1 MFLLSKKNKLTWR
14 EKWLFLI
21 FIIYGVLSLLDWSQF
36 DGLIPELHIIYLYY
50 QIITVPILFILF
62 LGSHPSH
69 KILIPAIIIFLFA
82 LYATIVESTPIFL
95 MFVSFFYAGRN
106 IKYRVLFK
114 TDIVFKII
122 TFLGI
127 YFAYRIGY
135 LTNVVVNRGEGIR
148 QSFGFKYPTYV
159 MYVVLIIAIEW
170 LLIRKEK
177 ITWLEV
183 IIILVI
189 GSFINK
195 FADSRGETIALFIA
209 CIGGLLLSKFI
220 KIQDFCLN
228 NKIVKV
234 CLIILPEIICLLNY
248 ILVSTI
254 NIANPLYNI
263 INKFTSSRLNIFQYY
278 LNEYGLRF
286 FPRKLALNYLNYN
299 GSWLDV
305 IDNSYLYLGILFGVI
320 ILLIYLGIFSFLIK
334 NAIDN
339 KNVTLIAIMCAFVIL
354 NMVEYVSLMPVVAL
368 YCLTW
373 KTDRYETMSINQ

>member
-195 FADSRGETIALFIA
+195 FADSRGEI
-209 CIGGLLLSKFI
+209 
-220 KIQDFCLN
+220 
-228 NKIVKV
+228 
-234 CLIILPEIICLLNY
+234 
-248 ILVSTI
+248 
-254 NIANPLYNI
+254 
-263 INKFTSSRLNIFQYY
+263 
-278 LNEYGLRF
+278 
-286 FPRKLALNYLNYN
+286 
-299 GSWLDV
+299 
-305 IDNSYLYLGILFGVI
+305 
-320 ILLIYLGIFSFLIK
+320 
-334 NAIDN
+334 
-339 KNVTLIAIMCAFVIL
+339 IAIFIVDTNI
-354 NMVEYVSLMPVVAL
+354 
-368 YCLTW
+368 
-373 KTDRYETMSINQ
+373 